1 MRPQFY
7 FKILA
12 IFLCTMPLLA
22 QTDKTPLPKVTSEG
36 MFTITETRYWDASK
50 AQNGY
55 TLFAASGRSY
65 LVDMEGYVVN
75 QWNIGTNPKL
85 LITETSSMPRNLIR
99 AVLAGFEELD
109 WNGNIVWTY
118 TRNAIGLF
126 SSSRLDKNLQ

>member
-65 LVDMEGYVVN
+65 LVDMEGYVVK

-85 LITETSSMPRNLIR
+85 LSNGDLLDATKSDPSGFG
-99 AVLAGFEELD
+99 GFEELD
-109 WNGNIVWTY
+109 WNGNVVWTY
-118 TRNAIGLF
+118 TEDAIELF
-126 SSSRLDKNLQ
+126 SSSRLDKDLQ